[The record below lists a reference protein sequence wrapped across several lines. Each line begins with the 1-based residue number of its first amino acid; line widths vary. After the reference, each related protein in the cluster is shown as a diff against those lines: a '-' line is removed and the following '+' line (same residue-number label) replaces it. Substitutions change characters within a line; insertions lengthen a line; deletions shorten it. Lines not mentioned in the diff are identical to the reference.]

1 MVKRYAAC
9 GGAIAASISLAS
21 AQEPSDGTRP
31 VVVEMFL
38 SQSCKASP
46 PAAEYLAE
54 LAERRDVVAL
64 AWHVD
69 YYDHVPARKVGPWAD
84 PFAHPAF
91 VMRQKIYNERIRG
104 NEMGF
109 TPQAIVDGFVS
120 VVGSNRVAVEHRVT
134 EARFYEEKAYAASP
148 QLDLDREDQDDGKR
162 DLIRVRIDGVASP
175 YDAYA
180 VAFRKT
186 ATTSIA
192 GGDNAGVTMR
202 EANVVRGVRVLAR
215 NVVGAGEF
223 SFTAP
228 HEGLDCAVIVHERN
242 QGRIVAARYCG
253 D

>member
-1 MVKRYAAC
+1 MGRRYLAC
-9 GGAIAASISLAS
+9 GGAIAASLSLAS
-21 AQEPSDGTRP
+21 AEEPNDGSRP

-64 AWHVD
+64 AWHVNYWD
-69 YYDHVPARKVGPWAD
+69 KVAARRVGPWAD

-91 VMRQKIYNERIRG
+91 AARQKIYNERIRG
-104 NEMGF
+104 TDLVF
-109 TPQAIVDGFVS
+109 TPQAIIDGFVS
-120 VVGSNRVAVEHRVT
+120 VVGSKRDAVEHRMT
-134 EARFYEEKAYAASP
+134 EARFYEEKAYAAP
-148 QLDLDREDQDDGKR
+148 PRLALDREVRKGGSP
-162 DLIRVRIDGVASP
+162 DLIRVTIDGVASS

-180 VAFRKT
+180 VAFRRAAMT
-186 ATTSIA
+186 EIE

-202 EANVVRGVRVLAR
+202 EANVVRGVRMLAQ
-215 NVVGAGEF
+215 GATGPGAF
-223 SFTAP
+223 SFSAP
-228 HEGLDCAVIVHERN
+228 PEGLDCAVIVHERN